1 MERSFDAALQLP
13 KSKSAFGPWMAGYP
27 AVVTHRVVF
36 MIQCDFAV
44 VCLQVVEE
52 TLGIFCWFLYVQGGC
67 VLGEVFPIKV
77 GVSAPPI
84 SAATASV

>member
-1 MERSFDAALQLP
+1 
-13 KSKSAFGPWMAGYP
+13 
-27 AVVTHRVVF
+27 

-52 TLGIFCWFLYVQGGC
+52 TLGIFCWFLNVQGGC
-67 VLGEVFPIKV
+67 VFGEVFPIKV
-77 GVSAPPI
+77 GVSAPPV

>member
-1 MERSFDAALQLP
+1 
-13 KSKSAFGPWMAGYP
+13 
-27 AVVTHRVVF
+27 

-67 VLGEVFPIKV
+67 VFGEVFSIKV
-77 GVSAPPI
+77 GVSAPPV